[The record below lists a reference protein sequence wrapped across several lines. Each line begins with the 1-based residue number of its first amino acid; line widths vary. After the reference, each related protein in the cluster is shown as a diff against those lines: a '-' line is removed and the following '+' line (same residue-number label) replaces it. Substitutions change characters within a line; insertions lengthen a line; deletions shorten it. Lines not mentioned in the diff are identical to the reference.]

1 MGFNRRRSNAAKLG
15 RRAHQWQAR
24 AWSVTKLELIAG
36 ANCAG
41 SHRTDFGNVWNEM
54 AQQVLNAVAQRRGRR
69 RAARTCAFHVEI
81 DDAILETAERDVAAI
96 VGDCGADPG
105 LDQLLDGGDR
115 GGVRLVEEFFAV
127 FGLGAA
133 GGNEWRA

>member
-69 RAARTCAFHVEI
+69 RAAGTSAFHVEI
-81 DDAILETAERDVAAI
+81 NDAILGVPSAYPFSGLMRRERFCCAS
-96 VGDCGADPG
+96 G
-105 LDQLLDGGDR
+105 LKLNA
-115 GGVRLVEEFFAV
+115 RLSF
-127 FGLGAA
+127 L
-133 GGNEWRA
+133 RARPRRL